1 MSPAPADNRA
11 PSRALVLGA
20 TGMVGRAWRGLL
32 TSHGIEHRA
41 LARPEFDLLDTKT
54 IDAIDFG
61 GVDLVVNA
69 SAWTDVDGAE
79 ADPDG
84 ATKANGAAVR
94 RIAERCDDAGCT
106 LIHYSTDYIFDGAHN
121 GPIPVDLEPDPIN
134 AYGRSKLE
142 GEHAIE
148 ATGCDS
154 IVIRTSWVYAP
165 WGKNFVRTIAKLAGE
180 RDTLRVVSDQRG
192 RPTSAE
198 HLARSSL
205 ALAMT
210 GGRGVWH
217 ATDAG
222 ACTWFEFA
230 REIVSLVG
238 SGCTVEP
245 CTSEEFPRP
254 AKRPANSVLD
264 IAPTESLLG
273 PLTPWQL
280 ALADVVRRLTID

>member
-11 PSRALVLGA
+11 PSRVLVLGA

-32 TSHGIEHRA
+32 ASHGIEHRA
-41 LARPEFDLLDTKT
+41 LARPEFDLLDPAT
-54 IDAIDFG
+54 IDAIDFDG
-61 GVDLVVNA
+61 FDLVVNA

-79 ADPDG
+79 ADPEG
-84 ATKANGAAVR
+84 ASQANGASVR
-94 RIAERCDDAGCT
+94 RIAERCDDAGAT
-106 LIHYSTDYIFDGAHN
+106 LVHYSTDYIFDGKHP
-121 GPIPVDLEPDPIN
+121 GPIPVDLEPEPIN
-134 AYGRSKLE
+134 AYGRSKLD
-142 GEHAIE
+142 GERGIA
-148 ATGCDS
+148 ATGCDAV
-154 IVIRTSWVYAP
+154 VIRTSWVYAP

-180 RDTLRVVSDQRG
+180 RETLRVVNDQRG

-210 GGRGVWH
+210 GARGVWH

-238 SGCTVEP
+238 SACAVEP

-254 AKRPANSVLD
+254 AERPANSVLD

-273 PLTPWQL
+273 PLTPWHL